1 MVHILFENI
10 LTKKKKNKYIF
21 RDSTRFDYLLKSL
34 ELINKPYTE
43 LEQKELE
50 EQQLEVIILSS
61 FFFLFYINQDN
72 NYKFIFQVTIQ

>member
-1 MVHILFENI
+1 MIHILFENI
-10 LTKKKKNKYIF
+10 LTKKKKNTFF

-61 FFFLFYINQDN
+61 FILIFYI
-72 NYKFIFQVTIQ
+72 IAR

>member
-1 MVHILFENI
+1 MIHILFENI
-10 LTKKKKNKYIF
+10 LTKKKKNTFF

-61 FFFLFYINQDN
+61 FILIFYI
-72 NYKFIFQVTIQ
+72 ITR